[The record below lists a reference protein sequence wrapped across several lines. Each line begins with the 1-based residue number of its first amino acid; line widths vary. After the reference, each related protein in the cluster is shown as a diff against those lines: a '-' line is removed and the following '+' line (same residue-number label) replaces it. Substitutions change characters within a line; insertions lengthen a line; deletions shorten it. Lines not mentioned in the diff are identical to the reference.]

1 MEASNNFFLNI
12 FDLLQLAIQCDVAF
26 NIEKAAKNEEFLA
39 SVSKTYL
46 DNIEAH
52 LLHDIIEHAKSRANS
67 LTENY
72 NTLRLLY
79 AEQDGLLGTF
89 GFQNN

>member
-1 MEASNNFFLNI
+1 MK
-12 FDLLQLAIQCDVAF
+12 LAIQCDVAF

-46 DNIEAH
+46 ENIEAQ
-52 LLHDIIEHAKSRANS
+52 LLNDIIEHARSRSKA

-79 AEQDGLLGTF
+79 AEQDGLLGI
-89 GFQNN
+89 

>member
-1 MEASNNFFLNI
+1 MAV
-12 FDLLQLAIQCDVAF
+12 QCDVAF
-26 NIEKAAKNEEFLA
+26 NVEKAAKNEEFLA

-52 LLHDIIEHAKSRANS
+52 LLHDIIEHAKSRSNA

-72 NTLRLLY
+72 NLLRIIY
-79 AEQDGLLGTF
+79 AEQDGLLGMHSEISNDLTQLTQSSKYF
-89 GFQNN
+89 LIHQ